1 LRFNKRQLS
10 SGYINIFDKLVDAY
24 GRIADAMPHIDRLE
38 SAFNDDARFRMVLAM
53 VYADIV
59 EFHRRA
65 YKFFRR
71 RGEPNSQI
79 LIRGSL

>member
-1 LRFNKRQLS
+1 
-10 SGYINIFDKLVDAY
+10 VDAY
-24 GRIADAMPHIDRLE
+24 AQIAEAMPHFDRLE
-38 SAFNDDARFRMVLAM
+38 SAFNDDPQFRMVLAM

-71 RGEPNSQI
+71 RGEPVSYGLSAIDPKKRKYSMASI
-79 LIRGSL
+79 L